1 MQLVD
6 THAHLYLP
14 KFAND
19 REAMLKRARTE
30 GGVSHIFLP
39 NIDSESIE
47 SLLALEAAHPD
58 FCFAMM
64 GLHPCDVKE
73 SFEEE
78 LKVVKSWLYK
88 RKFCA
93 VGEIGID
100 LYWDKTFFEF
110 QKIALLR
117 QMEWAQDLKIPIV
130 LHSRD
135 STEEILQVLEQNQW
149 FTEGGI
155 LHCFSGSVEQ
165 AKRTVERGF
174 LLGIGGVLTYKKTN
188 LPEIVRTVGLENIVL
203 ETDAPFLAPE
213 PHRGKRNESAYVRL
227 VAQKLAEILA
237 TDLET
242 VATITTKNALSL
254 FLQH

>member
-1 MQLVD
+1 
-6 THAHLYLP
+6 
-14 KFAND
+14 
-19 REAMLKRARTE
+19 
-30 GGVSHIFLP
+30 
-39 NIDSESIE
+39 
-47 SLLALEAAHPD
+47 
-58 FCFAMM
+58 
-64 GLHPCDVKE
+64 
-73 SFEEE
+73 
-78 LKVVKSWLYK
+78 
-88 RKFCA
+88 
-93 VGEIGID
+93 
-100 LYWDKTFFEF
+100 
-110 QKIALLR
+110 
-117 QMEWAQDLKIPIV
+117 MEWAQDLKIPIV

-165 AKRTVERGF
+165 AKRTIERGF

-213 PHRGKRNESAYVRL
+213 PHRGRRNESAYVRL